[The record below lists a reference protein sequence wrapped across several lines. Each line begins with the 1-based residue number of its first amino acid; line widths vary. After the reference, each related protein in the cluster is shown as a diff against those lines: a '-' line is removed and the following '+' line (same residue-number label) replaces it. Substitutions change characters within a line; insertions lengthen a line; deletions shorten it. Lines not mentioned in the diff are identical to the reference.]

1 MVAFVGNNTQGVD
14 RDTPVHVGKPIQS
27 VDELITCSSERIQS
41 LLLFTGSA
49 GRRDQLGAVV
59 HGRLMKTACPE
70 GK

>member
-1 MVAFVGNNTQGVD
+1 VD
-14 RDTPVHVGKPIQS
+14 VGKPIQS
-27 VDELITCSSERIQS
+27 VDELIACSSERIQS